1 LPRTAKKAIDTSAPS
16 DGADAGRL
24 RQKST
29 DRVYAALRRK
39 VIDSELAPGSQILE
53 QELAIA
59 LGVSRTPLRE
69 ALVRLENE
77 GLLEIIPRHGVR
89 IIPMS
94 VADMKEIYQVLV
106 SLESA
111 AAAALASQPP
121 TEAALDALD
130 AIYDRMDAHLKA
142 GDVTAWALEDE
153 RFHLKIIELAGNRRL
168 REIVS
173 NCWDQ
178 AHRARMFTLRMQTHP
193 QPLQS
198 MKEHRQIISALRK
211 HDAAKAESL
220 LRSHRERGL
229 ARQIEIIERYR
240 FTQL

>member
-1 LPRTAKKAIDTSAPS
+1 MSKTARPAIEGSTPADNP
-16 DGADAGRL
+16 DAGPL

-53 QELAIA
+53 QELAIM

-106 SLESA
+106 SLEST

-121 TEAALDALD
+121 SDGALDELEATF
-130 AIYDRMDAHLKA
+130 DRMDAFLKKEDIT
-142 GDVTAWALEDE
+142 GWAREDE
-153 RFHLKIIELAGNRRL
+153 RFHLKIVELAGNRRL
-168 REIVS
+168 YEIVS
-173 NCWDQ
+173 NCGDQ
-178 AHRARMFTLRMQTHP
+178 AHRARMFTLRLQTHP
-193 QPLQS
+193 QPAQS
-198 MKEHRQIISALRK
+198 MKEHRQIIAALRK
-211 HDAAKAESL
+211 PDAAKAESL

-229 ARQIEIIERYR
+229 ARQIDIIERYR

>member
-1 LPRTAKKAIDTSAPS
+1 LARIAKKAVDTSAPA
-16 DGADAGRL
+16 DGADAGPQ

-121 TEAALDALD
+121 PAAALDALD

-178 AHRARMFTLRMQTHP
+178 AHRARMFSLRMQTHP

>member
-1 LPRTAKKAIDTSAPS
+1 LARTAKTVIDTSAAP
-16 DGADAGRL
+16 DAADAGPL

-121 TEAALDALD
+121 SDAALDALD

-211 HDAAKAESL
+211 HDAAKAENL